1 MDGVVTEGG
10 SAVDESMLTGEPVP
24 VSKRVGDKVIG
35 ASLNTSGALV
45 MRSERVGSATML
57 SQIVQ
62 MVAQA
67 QRSKAPMQRMADVV
81 ASYFVVSV
89 VAIAVLTFFG
99 WGFFGPAP
107 SWVFGLINAVA
118 VLIIACPCALG
129 LATPTA
135 LMAGTGVA
143 ARHGILIKDA
153 EALELIRHDLA
164 HIMARAVQDI
174 WPDVK
179 VTIGPVRD
187 YGWFYDFDR
196 AEPFTPEDLGQ
207 IEARMKQIINARDPV
222 KTEVWDR
229 DAAIAFYQAKNEPFK
244 VELVEAIPADQKLR
258 MYWHGHWQ
266 DLCRGPHLQHTGQV
280 PADSFKLMSV
290 AGAYWRGDSRNKQ
303 LQRIYGVA
311 FRNREDLKAH
321 LTMLEE
327 AAKRDHRKLGRE
339 MDLFHIQDEAPGM
352 VFWHPNGWTV
362 YRQLED
368 YMRGRLKSAG
378 YKEIKTPQVV
388 DRVLWEKS
396 GHWEAYRENMFI
408 VEVDEEGAKEKR
420 INALKPM
427 NCPCHVQVYNQGL
440 KSYRDLPLRL
450 AEFGSCHRYESSGS
464 MHGLMR
470 VRGFTQDD
478 AHIFC
483 TEDQIE
489 AECAGFIAL
498 LSSVYKDLGF
508 EKFDIKLSTRP
519 DVRVGSDEVWDK
531 AENALQKAIEG
542 LGLPYTINPGDG
554 AFYGPKLDFKLTDA
568 IGREWQCGTF
578 QADFNLPV
586 RLDAEFVG
594 EDGAK
599 HRPVML
605 HRAVLGSF
613 ERFIGILIENYAGKL
628 PFWLAP
634 RQVVVA
640 SIVSDADPFVHEITN
655 ALIKAGV
662 RAEADT
668 RNEKINYKV
677 REHSVGKVPV
687 ILAIGMKEVEERT
700 VSVRRLGDTRT
711 ETMSLDQALAEF
723 GFAALP
729 PAGH

>member
-1 MDGVVTEGG
+1 MAPISLTFPDGNSRSFDAGVTAADVAACI
-10 SAVDESMLTGEPVP
+10 S
-24 VSKRVGDKVIG
+24 
-35 ASLNTSGALV
+35 ASLAKKAI
-45 MRSERVGSATML
+45 SASVNGDHYDLQWPIT
-57 SQIVQ
+57 
-62 MVAQA
+62 
-67 QRSKAPMQRMADVV
+67 AD
-81 ASYFVVSV
+81 ANI
-89 VAIAVLTFFG
+89 AIHT
-99 WGFFGPAP
+99 
-107 SWVFGLINAVA
+107 
-118 VLIIACPCALG
+118 
-129 LATPTA
+129 LA
-135 LMAGTGVA
+135 
-143 ARHGILIKDA
+143 DD
-153 EALELIRHDLA
+153 EQALELIRHDFA
-164 HIMARAVQDI
+164 HIMARAVQEI

-196 AEPFTPEDLGQ
+196 ADPFTPDDLGA
-207 IEARMKQIINARDPV
+207 IEIRMKHIINARDPV
-222 KTEVWDR
+222 KTEAWDR
-229 DAAIAFYQAKNEPFK
+229 ARAIAFYEAKGEPFK
-244 VELVEAIPADQKLR
+244 LELIDRIPEGEDLR

-280 PADSFKLMSV
+280 PADAFKLTHV
-290 AGAYWRGDSRNKQ
+290 AGAYWLGDASRPM

-311 FRNREDLKAH
+311 FKNRDDLKAH

-339 MDLFHIQDEAPGM
+339 MELFHLQEEAPGM
-352 VFWHPNGWTV
+352 VFWHPNGWTI

-368 YMRGRLKSAG
+368 YMRGRQRKAG
-378 YKEIKTPQVV
+378 YKEIRTPQVV

-396 GHWEAYRENMFI
+396 GHWEAYRENMFL
-408 VEVDEEGAKEKR
+408 VEVDEDGAKEKR

-489 AECAGFIAL
+489 SECADFITL
-498 LSSVYKDLGF
+498 LASVYKDLGF
-508 EKFDIKLSTRP
+508 DSFEIKLSTRP
-519 DVRVGSDEVWDK
+519 PVRIGDDATWDK
-531 AENALQKAIEG
+531 VEAALENAIKKTGNAYEID
-542 LGLPYTINPGDG
+542 PGEG

-568 IGREWQCGTF
+568 IGRKWQCGTF
-578 QADFNLPV
+578 QVDPNLPD
-586 RLDAEFVG
+586 RLGAEYVAA
-594 EDGAK
+594 DGDK
-599 HRPVML
+599 HRPYML
-605 HRAVLGSF
+605 HRAILGSF
-613 ERFIGILIENYAGKL
+613 ERFIGILLENYAGKL

-640 SIVSDADPFVHEITN
+640 SIVSDADPFVHEVVA
-655 ALIKAGV
+655 ALTKAGI
-662 RAEADT
+662 RAEADV

-700 VSVRRLGDTRT
+700 VSMRRLG
-711 ETMSLDQALAEF
+711 ETQTQSKSFDAMLAEL
-723 GFAALP
+723 GLEGLP
-729 PAGH
+729 PAG

>member
-1 MDGVVTEGG
+1 MSQISLTFPDGNKRDYAAGVTAAEV
-10 SAVDESMLTGEPVP
+10 A
-24 VSKRVGDKVIG
+24 
-35 ASLNTSGALV
+35 ASISTSLAKKAI
-45 MRSERVGSATML
+45 SATVNGAHYDL
-57 SQIVQ
+57 QWPIPANASIAIHTLADD
-62 MVAQA
+62 AQ
-67 QRSKAPMQRMADVV
+67 
-81 ASYFVVSV
+81 
-89 VAIAVLTFFG
+89 
-99 WGFFGPAP
+99 
-107 SWVFGLINAVA
+107 
-118 VLIIACPCALG
+118 
-129 LATPTA
+129 
-135 LMAGTGVA
+135 
-143 ARHGILIKDA
+143 
-153 EALELIRHDLA
+153 ALELIRHDAA
-164 HIMARAVQDI
+164 HIMARAVQEI

-207 IEARMKQIINARDPV
+207 IEAKMKQIINARDPV

-229 DAAIAFYQAKNEPFK
+229 ARAIKFYEDKNEPFK
-244 VELVEAIPADQKLR
+244 VELINRIPEGEDLR

-266 DLCRGPHLQHTGQV
+266 DFCRGPHLAHTGQV
-280 PADSFKLMSV
+280 PADAFKLTHV
-290 AGAYWRGDSRNKQ
+290 AGAYWLGDASRPM
-303 LQRIYGVA
+303 LQRIYGLA
-311 FRNREDLKAH
+311 FKNREDLKAH
-321 LTMLEE
+321 MTMLEE

-368 YMRGRLKSAG
+368 YMRGRQKAAG

-388 DRVLWEKS
+388 DRILWEKS

-489 AECAGFIAL
+489 SECASFIAL

-508 EKFDIKLSTRP
+508 DKFDIKLSTRP
-519 DVRVGSDEVWDK
+519 DVRIGSDETWDK
-531 AENALQKAIEG
+531 VEGALTSAIEN
-542 LGLPYTINPGDG
+542 LGLPYEINPGDG

-578 QADFNLPV
+578 QVDPNLPN
-586 RLDAEFVG
+586 RLDAEYVG

-599 HRPVML
+599 HRPYML
-605 HRAVLGSF
+605 HRAILGSF

-687 ILAIGMKEVEERT
+687 ILAIGMKEVEDRT

-711 ETMSLDQALAEF
+711 ETISMDQALAEF

-729 PAGH
+729 PSGH

>member
-1 MDGVVTEGG
+1 MTDITLTFPDG
-10 SAVDESMLTGEPVP
+10 
-24 VSKRVGDKVIG
+24 
-35 ASLNTSGALV
+35 N
-45 MRSERVGSATML
+45 
-57 SQIVQ
+57 
-62 MVAQA
+62 
-67 QRSKAPMQRMADVV
+67 QRSYASGITAAEVAASIAPSLAKKTISASINGAHYDLAWPILHDAKIVLHSMAD
-81 ASYFVVSV
+81 
-89 VAIAVLTFFG
+89 
-99 WGFFGPAP
+99 
-107 SWVFGLINAVA
+107 
-118 VLIIACPCALG
+118 
-129 LATPTA
+129 
-135 LMAGTGVA
+135 
-143 ARHGILIKDA
+143 DA
-153 EALELIRHDLA
+153 QALELIRHDCA
-164 HIMARAVQDI
+164 HIMARAVQEI
-174 WPDVK
+174 WPDTR

-187 YGWFYDFDR
+187 EGWFYDFDR
-196 AEPFTPEDLGQ
+196 AEPFTPDDLAL
-207 IEARMKQIINARDPV
+207 IENKMRQIIAAREPV
-222 KTEVWDR
+222 RTEVWDR
-229 DAAIAFYQAKNEPFK
+229 ARAIAHYKERGEPFK
-244 VELVEAIPADQKLR
+244 LELIDRIPEGEELR
-258 MYWHGHWQ
+258 MYWHGDWQ

-280 PADSFKLMSV
+280 PSDAFKLTHI
-290 AGAYWRGDSRNKQ
+290 AGAYWLGDATRPM
-303 LQRIYGVA
+303 LQRIYGLA
-311 FRNREDLKAH
+311 FKNRDDLKAH
-321 LTMLEE
+321 LVMLEE
-327 AAKRDHRKLGRE
+327 AAKRDHRKIGRE
-339 MDLFHIQDEAPGM
+339 MALFHIQDEAPGM
-352 VFWHPNGWTV
+352 VFWHPNGWTI

-368 YMRGRLKSAG
+368 YMRGRLRVAG
-378 YKEIKTPQVV
+378 YSEIKTPQVV

-427 NCPCHVQVYNQGL
+427 NCPCHVQVFNQGL

-531 AENALQKAIEG
+531 AETALQKAIEG
-542 LGLPYTINPGDG
+542 LGLPYAIAEGDG

-568 IGREWQCGTF
+568 IGRQWQCGTF

-586 RLDAEFVG
+586 RLDAEYVG
-594 EDGAK
+594 VDGGK

-613 ERFIGILIENYAGKL
+613 ERFIGILIENYAGKF

-640 SIVSDADPFVHEITN
+640 SIVSDADPFVHEVVA
-655 ALIKAGV
+655 ALQKAGV
-662 RAEADT
+662 RAEADI

-677 REHSVGKVPV
+677 REHSVGRVPV
-687 ILAIGMKEVEERT
+687 ILAVGMQEVADRT
-700 VSVRRLGDTRT
+700 VSVRRLGEQGSSVMT
-711 ETMSLDQALAEF
+711 LDAALAEF

-729 PAGH
+729 PSH